1 MNFRKKYDLGRPS
14 DFFSE
19 RELQT
24 CRYPIAPYDIRID
37 QECWLRSP
45 SPEKKDLLKDDFP

>member
-37 QECWLRSP
+37 QECGLRSP